1 MRTATA
7 GPGRL
12 LAVTVAATGVGLG
25 LATGTGP
32 LVGPVAA
39 EFGVARGAVAVM
51 LAATLAAT
59 LGLGVVTGPWSQRHG
74 ARPLVVLAAAAI
86 PAGLLVLAV
95 AGSFP
100 VAAAG
105 FALGVGGGAGC
116 LFVPLQTAVAA
127 VIERHRAAAL
137 VVASAGAG
145 LATVVTPPATVA
157 LVGALGVRG
166 AAVVLAVVAAVV
178 VGACVPAVPSGRQD
192 ATAGATGL
200 RTVLAEPAFRR
211 FVLGAVGV
219 CAAMFVPFVHL
230 ASFATMRGVGLAT
243 GAMLVAVAGAAS
255 LLARLAAVPAVA
267 RWGAWPVCRVG
278 AVGLTVSVAGWLLAD
293 GRMAGLAAFAVVFGG
308 AHGAYVGVSGA
319 AAAELFGVADFG
331 LRLGV
336 MHLAAAAGGLLGPA
350 VAGLA
355 ADAAGSPT
363 AGIAVAVACGVA
375 GCAVFLCAGVTAS
388 GPARAPR

>member
-1 MRTATA
+1 MTTRPH
-7 GPGRL
+7 GGRL
-12 LAVTVAATGVGLG
+12 LVATVAATSVGLG

-51 LAATLAAT
+51 LAATLAVT
-59 LGLGVVTGPWSQRHG
+59 LGLGVITGPWSQRHG
-74 ARPLVVLAAAAI
+74 ARPLVVLGAVAI
-86 PAGLLVLAV
+86 PAGLLVLAG

-127 VIERHRAAAL
+127 VIERRRDAAL

-178 VGACVPAVPSGRQD
+178 VGACAPAAPTGRRD
-192 ATAGATGL
+192 ATTSAAGL
-200 RTVLAEPAFRR
+200 RTVLADPAFRR
-211 FVLGAVGV
+211 FVLGAVGL

-230 ASFATMRGVGLAT
+230 ASFATLRGAGLAI
-243 GAMLVAVAGAAS
+243 GALLVAVAGSAS
-255 LLARLAAVPAVA
+255 LLARLVAVPAVA
-267 RWGAWPVCRVG
+267 RWGAWPVCRAG
-278 AVGLTVSVAGWLLAD
+278 AVALPVSVAGWLLAD
-293 GRMAGLAAFAVVFGG
+293 GRLAGLLAFAVVFGC

-319 AAAELFGVADFG
+319 AAAQLFGVAGFG

-350 VAGLA
+350 VAGLV
-355 ADAAGSPT
+355 ADAAGSPA
-363 AGIAVAVACGVA
+363 AGIAVAVACGAA
-375 GCAVFLCAGVTAS
+375 GCAVFLRAGVTAS
-388 GPARAPR
+388 APAPAPR